1 MPTSVPVLR
10 TGEFLFKTTSNITEC
25 SLVSFKKIVGYVPSG
40 DLGGRHWRDGFWSK
54 KVSENPQNTINNIR
68 NFRALNGFFGN
79 LVRQNLFFVPP
90 SRNSV
95 TSLRPWSLLACCQQ
109 FQIQFIGSRRLQSF

>member
-90 SRNSV
+90 PKLGNKSSPMV
-95 TSLRPWSLLACCQQ
+95 PACMLPA
-109 FQIQFIGSRRLQSF
+109 IPNPVYR